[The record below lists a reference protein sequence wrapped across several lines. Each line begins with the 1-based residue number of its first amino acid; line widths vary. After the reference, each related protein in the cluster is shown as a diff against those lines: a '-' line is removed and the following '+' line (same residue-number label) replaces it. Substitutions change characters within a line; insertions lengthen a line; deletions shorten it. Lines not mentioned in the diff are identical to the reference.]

1 MVASLLLL
9 LHLLAVS
16 LVVLRIMARDD
27 TPPTA
32 RVAWL
37 LLLLLLPVTG
47 LFVYFLFGEVRL
59 TGAFLKRDQRAVET
73 IGQRIAVGD
82 EPEPG
87 SAFAYAASINGFR
100 PVAGNGA
107 DLMPDAE
114 EARRRLIVDIDAAR
128 EHVHILYYIW
138 LDDHTGINTAQA
150 LIRAAKRGV
159 RCRVMVDALG
169 SRAFTRST
177 HWQAMREA
185 GVELAVALP
194 VANIFTL
201 FAANRVDLRNHRKIT
216 IIDAR
221 ICYCGSQ
228 NCADA
233 AFLPKARFAPWVD
246 ILLRFEGPV
255 VGQMQMLFAQNWMT
269 EKDAV
274 LADFPVLAAHL
285 EKSSSPKVLGFSAQV
300 VGTGPTVKRGTTA
313 QLFNKLISHAR
324 HELIISTPY
333 FVPDET
339 VVSALCGAAL
349 SNVAVTLIFP
359 RRNDSRF
366 VGLTSRSHY
375 KRLLEAG
382 ARIHEFE
389 GGLLHAKTLTIDGE
403 ITFLGSTNMDVRS
416 FDLNFENDVLLSD
429 RTITKQVRDR
439 QMSYIAGSTQV
450 DEANVQAWSVARR
463 VVQNACATMSPIL

>member
-9 LHLLAVS
+9 LHLVAVA

-32 RVAWL
+32 RVAWV
-37 LLLLLLPVTG
+37 LLLLLLPITG

-59 TGAFLKRDQRAVET
+59 TRAFLKRHERAAET
-73 IGQRIAVGD
+73 IGQRIAVGS
-82 EPEPG
+82 EPDPG
-87 SAFAYAASINGFR
+87 TAFAFAASINGFR
-100 PVAGNGA
+100 PVEGNRA
-107 DLMPDAE
+107 ELMPDAE
-114 EARRRLIVDIDAAR
+114 EARRRLIDDIDGAT

-138 LDDHTGINTAQA
+138 LDDQTGTNTAQA
-150 LIRAAKRGV
+150 VIRAARRGV
-159 RCRVMVDALG
+159 RCRIMVDALG
-169 SRAFTRST
+169 SRAFTRSALW
-177 HWQAMREA
+177 HAMREA
-185 GVELAVALP
+185 GVELAIALP
-194 VANIFTL
+194 VATIFTL
-201 FAANRVDLRNHRKIT
+201 FTANRVDLRNHRKIS

-255 VGQMQMLFAQNWMT
+255 VGQMQMLFAKNWMT
-269 EKDAV
+269 ERDAV
-274 LADFPVLAAHL
+274 LADFPVLTTHL
-285 EKSSSPKVLGFSAQV
+285 DNGFPAQV

-313 QLFNKLISHAR
+313 QLFNRLISEAR

-349 SNVAVTLIFP
+349 AGVTVTLIFP

-416 FDLNFENDVLLSD
+416 FDLNFENDVLFSD
-429 RTITKQVRDR
+429 RTITAQVRER
-439 QMSYIAGSTQV
+439 QMTYIEHSIPV
-450 DEANVQAWSVARR
+450 FEANVLAWPIARR
-463 VVQNACATMSPIL
+463 VVQNACSTMSPIL